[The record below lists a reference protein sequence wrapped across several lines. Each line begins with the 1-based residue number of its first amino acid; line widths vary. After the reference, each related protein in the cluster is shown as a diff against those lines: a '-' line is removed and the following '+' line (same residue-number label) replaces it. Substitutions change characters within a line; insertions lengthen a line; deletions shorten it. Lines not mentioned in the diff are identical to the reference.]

1 MANGVDLNL
10 LRVFAAVDAE
20 RNVSRAASKIGLT
33 QPAMSNALSRLRRVC
48 DDPLFVRTP
57 SGMEP
62 TALALEM
69 AAAVHEALAHFER
82 AFGGPGEFNPQ
93 RVIRRFRVLM
103 SDAGQIVVLPTLMRA
118 LSLSAP
124 GITIEAVQI
133 PREQVVESL
142 QNGSADIA
150 ISHLS
155 SLRAGIYQEPLFDDS
170 YCCVASAKHP
180 VLRGSISAQQFAS
193 AKHVAIASG
202 NAEALVER
210 TLSKKRLTRDI
221 ALIVTQYHIA
231 IEVVRATRLVA
242 TVPLRSVRS
251 RTDVQVM
258 AHPLSIPKAQIRVF
272 WHRRVH
278 NDPANQW
285 LRKFLRETLV
295 PKNETSPAPEKK
307 SE

>member
-1 MANGVDLNL
+1 MANGIDLNL

-62 TALALEM
+62 TALAIEM
-69 AAAVHEALAHFER
+69 AGAVHEALAHFER
-82 AFGGPGEFNPQ
+82 AFGGPGEFDPQ
-93 RVIRRFRVLM
+93 RVARRFRLLM

-118 LSLSAP
+118 LSRSAP
-124 GITIEAVQI
+124 GITIEAAQI
-133 PREQVVESL
+133 PRELVVESL

-180 VLRGSISAQQFAS
+180 ALRGSITAQQFAG

-202 NAEALVER
+202 NAETLVER
-210 TLSKKRLTRDI
+210 TLSKRRLTREI

-231 IEVVRATRLVA
+231 IEVVRATRLIA

-251 RTDVQVM
+251 RSDIQVM
-258 AHPLSIPKAQIRVF
+258 AHPLSIPKAQIRIF
-272 WHRRVH
+272 WHKRVH
-278 NDPANQW
+278 KDPANQW

-295 PKNETSPAPEKK
+295 PQSEQSQAAEKK
-307 SE
+307 SD